1 MGLFTA
7 FDICASGMSAQR
19 LRSDTISQNI
29 ANVTTTRTSE
39 GGAYKRKT
47 VVFSEKKQ
55 MHSIIYYCPIWE
67 HAEAE

>member
-29 ANVTTTRTSE
+29 ANVNTTRTSE

-47 VVFSEKKQ
+47 VVVFGKKSKCIQ
-55 MHSIIYYCPIWE
+55 
-67 HAEAE
+67 